1 MKKLQL
7 AKAPDLCFTCHKA
20 MKEKMAKEK
29 VHSPAE
35 DCLNCHSPHYS
46 VQKAARHPAGGRA
59 LRAVPR
65 HEGRQVLE
73 GAPRHRPEEHELHQ
87 LPQPPLLEGPQVLQ
101 GGGARAVRG
110 TFLRRLPRR
119 PAK

>member
-1 MKKLQL
+1 MKKLLL

-46 VQKAARHPAGGRA
+46 VQKALATQPVAELCGQCHDVKDAKFSKAHLGIDPKNINCISCHNPHSSKDPKFFKAVEHAPFAGRSCDA
-59 LRAVPR
+59 CHVA
-65 HEGRQVLE
+65 
-73 GAPRHRPEEHELHQ
+73 
-87 LPQPPLLEGPQVLQ
+87 
-101 GGGARAVRG
+101 
-110 TFLRRLPRR
+110 